1 MAFLKTSPAEPQ
13 GGGRYG
19 SAGFTAPVGTGSLYC
34 TLIESTFTVLP
45 SMDPDTVAV
54 GVVFAGLP
62 LRAVEALEFP
72 EASSLKTFPSE
83 V

>member
-1 MAFLKTSPAEPQ
+1 MAFLTISPAEPE

-19 SAGFTAPVGTGSLYC
+19 SAGLRLPAGATSRYC
-34 TLIESTFTVLP
+34 TLIESTFTIFP

-54 GVVFAGLP
+54 GVVLAGLP
-62 LRAVEALEFP
+62 LSAVEAFAFP